1 MSDFKWLKSNS
12 QLTNDLGFNR
22 QSEQLLADTS
32 ARYMNPYVPYRD
44 SGLSSNYETGVD
56 AISGFVR
63 YDSPYAHYQ
72 YTGEDFTF
80 TKDMHPLATHHWDK
94 AMLITQR
101 DQLTR
106 EADLIRRR
114 FAR

>member
-1 MSDFKWLKSNS
+1 MSDFKWLKSPS
-12 QLTNDLGFNR
+12 RIVSDLGFNNM
-22 QSEQLLADTS
+22 SERILAETS
-32 ARYMNPYVPYRD
+32 ARYMNHYVPFKE
-44 SGLSSNYETGVD
+44 GVLSNNYETGAD
-56 AISGFVR
+56 AVGGFVR
-63 YDSPYAHYQ
+63 YNSPYAHYQ

-114 FAR
+114 FTR